1 MKRTSVITSL
11 GLSLFYLAVGVG
23 GFAVALPNETQIQ
36 DRDLLQSF
44 PDTLGSKVERLQ
56 TRVERMSAQCERFE
70 FAFCKEVSDLKV
82 DLRELRG
89 EASETPSTDAIKV
102 RNLDSRLQFVERRL
116 GSLEEV
122 LLAE

>member
-1 MKRTSVITSL
+1 MIRSSVKKNI
-11 GLSLFYLAVGVG
+11 GLYFICLALSAGSSA
-23 GFAVALPNETQIQ
+23 FAMPNETQIQ
-36 DRDLLQSF
+36 DRDLLQSS

-56 TRVERMSAQCERFE
+56 TRVDRMSAQCERFE

-89 EASETPSTDAIKV
+89 EASETSSTDALKL
-102 RNLDSRLQFVERRL
+102 RSLDSRLQVVEQRL
-116 GSLEEV
+116 GNLEEV

>member
-1 MKRTSVITSL
+1 MIRTSVKKNL
-11 GLSLFYLAVGVG
+11 GFCMVFLLFIVGSSS
-23 GFAVALPNETQIQ
+23 VAMPHETQIQ
-36 DRDLLQSF
+36 DRDLLQSS
-44 PDTLGSKVERLQ
+44 PDTVGSKVERLQ
-56 TRVERMSAQCERFE
+56 TRVERMGAQCERFE

-89 EASETPSTDAIKV
+89 EASETPSTDAIKL
-102 RNLDSRLQFVERRL
+102 RSLDSRLQVVERRL